1 MEYREIIAAFGAAY
15 LSGHI
20 SQVMQGNKFCMIDN
34 LDGDIQDESEA
45 GQDENGDGQNEG
57 GDMRRKDI
65 RYPIR
70 ISMSFCVY
78 CKSGSIKIR
87 IQQKEYELSDGDMLL
102 IFAGQIL
109 ESAGLSENCRV
120 IFIAV
125 DSEFILTQ
133 IRNRYG
139 SIMRD
144 WVLRS
149 KEPTLLHP
157 DAAGASNFERLCES
171 IKFII
176 QDAGADYAESII
188 YGFTSIFGNLLTLWY
203 KRTLSEQEESGL
215 KPLHITNAQKVLLRF
230 KSDIY
235 HFAKSYKR
243 VSYYAKRQNLTTRQ
257 FARLIN
263 EASGKRPTDH
273 INEYL
278 ILEAKGYLRTGN
290 YSVREVC
297 EELGFDN
304 DSFFNRWFKKAA
316 GTTPGRYG
324 ALESLPCN

>member
-1 MEYREIIAAFGAAY
+1 MATEYRETIAAFGAAY
-15 LSGHI
+15 LSGNI

-34 LDGDIQDESEA
+34 LEGD
-45 GQDENGDGQNEG
+45 GQDERGDIRG
-57 GDMRRKDI
+57 KDI

-78 CKSGSIKIR
+78 CKSGTIKIR
-87 IQQKEYELSDGDMLL
+87 IQQKGYELSDGDMLL

-109 ESAGLSENCRV
+109 ESAGLSEKCRV
-120 IFIAV
+120 IFIAI

-139 SIMRD
+139 NIMRD

-149 KEPTLLHP
+149 KEPTLIHP
-157 DAAGASNFERLCES
+157 DAAGASNFEKLCES
-171 IKFII
+171 IKFMIR
-176 QDAGADYAESII
+176 DAGDDYAEGII

-203 KRTLSEQEESGL
+203 KRILSEQEESGL
-215 KPLHITNAQKVLLRF
+215 MPLRITNAQKVLLRF

-235 HFAKSYKR
+235 HFAKRYKR
-243 VSYYAKRQNLTTRQ
+243 VSYYAKRQDLTTRQ

-290 YSVREVC
+290 YSVRDVR

-316 GTTPGRYG
+316 GTTPGRYND
-324 ALESLPCN
+324 LSPSERQIRKQL